1 MKLSAVQSRSMS
13 FDLKSRIL
21 HGVPMFYTYVLLSL
35 KDNKYYI
42 GYTSDLRKRIKE
54 HFSGKSFATKSRLP
68 FKLIFYEAFE
78 KKESAL
84 RREKYFKTNSGKRA
98 LKIMLRESYNS
109 SSDISG

>member
-1 MKLSAVQSRSMS
+1 MKLSAVQIRSTS

-78 KKESAL
+78 NKEDTL
-84 RREKYFKTNSGKRA
+84 RREKYFKTNSGKKT
-98 LKIMLRESYNS
+98 LKLMLRSHNS
-109 SSDISG
+109 SSEKSG